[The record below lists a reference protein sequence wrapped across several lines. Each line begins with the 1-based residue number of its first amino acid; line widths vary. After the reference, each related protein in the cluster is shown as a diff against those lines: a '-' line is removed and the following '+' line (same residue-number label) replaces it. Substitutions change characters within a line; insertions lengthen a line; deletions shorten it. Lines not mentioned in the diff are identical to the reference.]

1 MQYTLAGTAAEG
13 ETAAELADRIDARM
27 CRLTDRFL
35 DGDSL
40 FADDQELV
48 DWINGISIDYANQS
62 WEDLP

>member
-1 MQYTLAGTAAEG
+1 MQYTLAGVAVDG
-13 ETAAELADRIDARM
+13 ESPTDFEQRIEARL

-35 DGDSL
+35 DGDSV

-48 DWINGISIDYANQS
+48 DWVNGISIAYANQS